1 MINQQV
7 SYSECMHCLRTD
19 SFDFQMQNFI
29 QRKAMAQIESL
40 ADRKKGSEQLGAMMF
55 AIKNI
60 SGSIDDLLNKFEGLA
75 PSEKAPLANNILL
88 QKSGATFTKEVCFIS
103 SLKNSSASLEAAIAA
118 DERNRKISELILS
131 RLKGDENSQ

>member
-1 MINQQV
+1 
-7 SYSECMHCLRTD
+7 
-19 SFDFQMQNFI
+19 
-29 QRKAMAQIESL
+29 MAQIESL

-88 QKSGATFTKEVCFIS
+88 QKSGATFTQEVCFIS
-103 SLKNSSASLEAAIAA
+103 SLKNSSASLEAALAA

-131 RLKGDENSQ
+131 RLKGDEKSQ